1 MIRLFRVFIPKS
13 IMALV
18 VLDAVL
24 IFACFLVA
32 SVFVYP
38 DVGDL
43 SLYLLFESGLLKLA
57 IAVGSTLF
65 GLYFQNLYSDLRVRS
80 VMMLLQQAVQVI
92 GVVFIT
98 QALLAYFLPDVVLS
112 RRIMI
117 VGSALS
123 LITFPPWRIVYA
135 NVLYKGFG
143 IAPVLFLGTDV
154 TGVEIAEQL
163 VNRPELGFSVMG
175 FVDEKLQAG
184 AVVGETTVLGCMAD
198 IPQIVTK
205 ARPARIVVN
214 LAERRMAL
222 PVDML
227 LDLRFSGI
235 RIEEASSLYEATF
248 GRVTTRR
255 LRPSQLIFSTELGP
269 QRWNMQIQ
277 TLYSFLIALIALIAV
292 APIMLLVAIAVR
304 VTSRGPVLFRQERV
318 GLNGALFTVLKF
330 RSMTADAEA
339 ATGAVWAKQNDPRVT
354 SIGGFLRKTR
364 LDELPQL
371 FNVLTGK
378 MSIVGPRPER
388 PEFVNVLTEQI
399 PFYRQR
405 HAVKPGVTGWA
416 QINYK
421 YGETIQDTIVK
432 LEYDLYYIKNL
443 SPALDF
449 FIMFHT
455 IKVMLFSSYGQ

>member
-1 MIRLFRVFIPKS
+1 
-13 IMALV
+13 MALV
-18 VLDAVL
+18 VLDGVL
-24 IFACFLVA
+24 IFACFFLATALVY
-32 SVFVYP
+32 SDP
-38 DVGDL
+38 DEL
-43 SLYLLFESGLLKLA
+43 TLYLLYESGLMKIA
-57 IAVGSTLF
+57 IAVGSTLL

-80 VMMLLQQAVQVI
+80 VMLLLQQAVQVI

-98 QALLAYFLPDVVLS
+98 QALLAYLLPDFVLS

-117 VGSALS
+117 IGAGLTLLS
-123 LITFPPWRIVYA
+123 FPPWRIVYA

-143 IAPVLFLGTDV
+143 IDRILFLGTDV

-163 VNRPELGFSVMG
+163 LKRPELGFAAMG
-175 FVDEKLQAG
+175 FVDEQMEPG
-184 AVVGETTVLGCMAD
+184 TIVGGLPVLGCIAEMAE
-198 IPQIVTK
+198 IIAK
-205 ARPARIVVN
+205 SRPDRIVVN
-214 LAERRMAL
+214 LAERRLAL

-235 RIEEASSLYEATF
+235 RIEEAASLYEATF

-255 LRPSQLIFSTELGP
+255 LRPSQLIFSGELGP
-269 QRWNMQIQ
+269 RRWNMQLQ
-277 TLYSFLIALIALIAV
+277 TMYSFVIALVALIIA

-304 VTSRGPVLFRQERV
+304 LTSRGPILFRQTRV
-318 GLNGALFTVLKF
+318 GFNGDVFTVYKF
-330 RSMTADAEA
+330 RSMTVDAEA
-339 ATGAVWAKQNDPRVT
+339 KTGAVWAQRNDPRVT
-354 SIGGFLRKTR
+354 PIGGFLRKTR

-371 FNVLTGK
+371 FNVLAGK

-388 PEFVNVLTEQI
+388 PEFVGVLTEQI

-432 LEYDLYYIKNL
+432 LEYDLYYIKHV
-443 SPALDF
+443 SPSLDLY
-449 FIMFHT
+449 IMFHT
-455 IKVMLFSSYGQ
+455 AKVMLFSSYGQ